1 MSLWDT
7 FQIIINHPK
16 MFDFLF
22 SNTKIKEALRN
33 GAVVIDVRTAG
44 EFDQGKV
51 QYSINIPVDRI
62 TINAARIKAM
72 KRPIIFCCSSGTRS
86 GTATRI
92 MKEKGL
98 KEVYNGG
105 SWERVLKLTNNL

>member
-1 MSLWDT
+1 MEFLSL
-7 FQIIINHPK
+7 FGFGN
-16 MFDFLF
+16 
-22 SNTKIKEALRN
+22 SKIKEALRH

-51 QYSINIPVDRI
+51 PDSINIPVDRI
-62 TINAARIKAM
+62 AINAARIKAM
-72 KRPIIFCCSSGTRS
+72 KRPIIFCCSTGTRS

-105 SWERVLKLTNNL
+105 GWERILKIVNSL